1 MSDRPAKVRFL
12 KDIEN
17 HSMEIHCD
25 NGVHRHL
32 TFSNNGSSVY
42 RFHITTW
49 PGYLAISGD
58 MGTFVFAR
66 LHDMFSFFRGDEI
79 NLGYWSE
86 KLTAH
91 DKHSGHLQFS
101 EAMFADA
108 VRLDFEGWSFDGD
121 EDQTKAWGAIT
132 DEWDG
137 LLNCANNTHE
147 AHEAAAKWECPVTGQ
162 RFTDF
167 WEHLLEDYSYHFVWC
182 CYAIQHAVQQYDTK
196 RIPANDN
203 NPSTAPAE
211 AA

>member
-1 MSDRPAKVRFL
+1 MNDRPTKGRFL
-12 KDIEN
+12 KDVES
-17 HSMEIHCD
+17 HSMEVNCD
-25 NGVHRHL
+25 NDVHRHL

-101 EAMFADA
+101 EALYADA
-108 VRLDFEGWSFDGD
+108 IRSDFENWSFDSD
-121 EDQTKAWGAIT
+121 EEKTKAWAAIT

-137 LLNCANNTHE
+137 LIDRSSNTRE
-147 AHEAAAKWECPVTGQ
+147 AFDAALGWECPITDQ
-162 RFTDF
+162 QFSDF
-167 WEHLLEDYSYHFVWC
+167 WEHRLEDYSYHFVWC
-182 CYAIQHAVQQYDTK
+182 CYAVQYAIQRYDA
-196 RIPANDN
+196 RIVTANDN
-203 NPSTAPAE
+203 NPSTAFIEVA
-211 AA
+211 